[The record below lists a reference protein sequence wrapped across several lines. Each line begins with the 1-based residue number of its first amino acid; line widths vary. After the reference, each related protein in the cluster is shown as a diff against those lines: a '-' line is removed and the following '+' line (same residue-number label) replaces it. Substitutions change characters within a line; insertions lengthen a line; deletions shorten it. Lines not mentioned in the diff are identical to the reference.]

1 MNKDG
6 VRTSEP
12 ETSSQSGTTLARNGA
27 AAPVQPVVHSWTLW
41 LIGLLV
47 VLVTVGAWFAYRL
60 KTNRAWRS
68 FAAQIKGEFRPRNL
82 LSPDVMTATV
92 RGRGFMLETATS
104 SEDDAPYYH
113 TKASIPIKNAAGFV
127 MGLRRKSMLEE
138 AQSRNEAQA
147 IDLGDAE
154 FARRFFVVSND
165 PEAVGV
171 VLTAEARR
179 ELNRYHDVEIYVRLG
194 TMEWRRSGEVNA
206 LPCIERL
213 TNLILDMGDTID
225 TLPARPR
232 TLSERLADEALIQRG
247 V

>member
-1 MNKDG
+1 MDEK
-6 VRTSEP
+6 VVTSRP
-12 ETSSQSGTTLARNGA
+12 ETSSQTGTIEGRDGA
-27 AAPVQPVVHSWTLW
+27 VDPPQVVHSWTIW
-41 LIGLLV
+41 FMGLLI
-47 VLVTVGAWFAYRL
+47 VLIAAGAWFAYRL
-60 KTNRAWRS
+60 GTNRAWRT
-68 FAAQIKGEFRPRNL
+68 FAARVKGEFRPRNL
-82 LSPDVMTATV
+82 FSPDLLTATV

-138 AQSRNEAQA
+138 AQSRNETAA

-154 FARRFFVVSND
+154 FGRRFFVVSND
-165 PEAVGV
+165 LEAVGT
-171 VLTAEARR
+171 VLTPEARR
-179 ELNRYHDVEIYVRLG
+179 ELNRYHDVEVYVRLG

-213 TNLILDMGDTID
+213 TDLLLDMGERID
-225 TLPARPR
+225 SLPARPR
-232 TLSERLADEALIQRG
+232 TLSERLADEALIQKG